1 MNMMILRIVQ
11 HQQIPSMLEYQKLLS
26 DTDDSDSIISSII
39 NDSSTISTT
48 TIDRE
53 PILKKLSFSGK
64 KASGL
69 RGPSKS
75 IPKKPSCIKQEQ
87 YKYRDGIP
95 TQLTIKTASK
105 EKKANNCNG
114 KRKGMS
120 SMEQTLKKSFTTPA
134 KTPKTS
140 NAGPTDGEDS
150 LVFSYSKY
158 NVEADGTINK
168 TNYKPPHEVKF
179 DNAKSKKLNRE
190 LAKLQMG
197 VAYKYKTCRKKPKKN

>member
-1 MNMMILRIVQ
+1 MGRSSKTMSNDSAKKQMTQKYHNDGRAPDTTEKLINNDNDSGHVNVAVPFDGLPSPTSTETPL
-11 HQQIPSMLEYQKLLS
+11 PSMLEYQKLLS

-95 TQLTIKTASK
+95 TQLTIKTPLQR
-105 EKKANNCNG
+105 
-114 KRKGMS
+114 KRKP
-120 SMEQTLKKSFTTPA
+120 TTVMVRERVCP
-134 KTPKTS
+134 
-140 NAGPTDGEDS
+140 
-150 LVFSYSKY
+150 VW
-158 NVEADGTINK
+158 NK
-168 TNYKPPHEVKF
+168 
-179 DNAKSKKLNRE
+179 L
-190 LAKLQMG
+190 
-197 VAYKYKTCRKKPKKN
+197 